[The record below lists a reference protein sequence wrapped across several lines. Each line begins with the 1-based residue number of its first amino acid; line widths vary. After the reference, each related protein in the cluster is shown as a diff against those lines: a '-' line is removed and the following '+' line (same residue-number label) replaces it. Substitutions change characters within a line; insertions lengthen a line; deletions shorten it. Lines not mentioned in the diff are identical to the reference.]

1 MAVGRGRDAA
11 QRVDLSNLSEIDRMA
26 NTIVSCDRIVLA
38 HGELADERFAE
49 RSEEQIVNSI
59 KVNLLSFVRI
69 AEIALAG
76 NPGVRI
82 AAIGSESGLKGSF
95 DIAYALAK
103 AALHRYVEERRI
115 LSPQQQLVCVAPS
128 LISDAGMT
136 LRRDDQDN
144 VFALPW
150 SRTPKGAD
158 SPPARSPRWCTSC
171 SSSTKGYTSNV
182 VIDMNG
188 GKFARM

>member
-115 LSPQQQLVCVAPS
+115 LPPQQQLVCVAPS

-144 VFALPW
+144 V
-150 SRTPKGAD
+150 SRSVEQNPKGRGLTAGEVAEMVYFLLFVD
-158 SPPARSPRWCTSC
+158 E
-171 SSSTKGYTSNV
+171 GYTSNV